1 LRRRTRCVSFARVLP
16 ESPVAAR
23 LAVAAAVLSS
33 ALGGMALAAS
43 RFVIG
48 ATDAVALGAWRYC
61 VGFVC
66 LLPITCAVRG
76 RWPARRD
83 WAGVALLGLLFFAIF
98 PILYNLSIAYTT
110 AARASLALSTLP
122 LLTMLTAAVL
132 SIEKLTL
139 RKSAGVAIAVA
150 GVAAALAAGL
160 ADAPAGAWRGDL
172 LMVAGA
178 FCMALYNVWSR
189 PFIARS
195 SPLAFLTA
203 GMGVGALCLAILSL
217 AGGGFVPEG
226 FGAPQ
231 WAAVL
236 FVGIF
241 GAALNFYLWVW
252 ALERTTP
259 TRVATTIT
267 VNPVSASLLAA
278 VIIGEPIG
286 ANLALG
292 IAAVLAGIWIAATE
306 AKVATEAKKE
316 QDQGPARIS

>member
-1 LRRRTRCVSFARVLP
+1 
-16 ESPVAAR
+16 
-23 LAVAAAVLSS
+23 
-33 ALGGMALAAS
+33 
-43 RFVIG
+43 
-48 ATDAVALGAWRYC
+48 
-61 VGFVC
+61 
-66 LLPITCAVRG
+66 
-76 RWPARRD
+76 
-83 WAGVALLGLLFFAIF
+83 
-98 PILYNLSIAYTT
+98 
-110 AARASLALSTLP
+110 LP

-132 SIEKLTL
+132 HIEKLTA

-203 GMGVGALCLAILSL
+203 GMGVGAVCLAVLSL
-217 AGGGFVPEG
+217 AGGGLVPAG

-236 FVGIF
+236 FIGVF

-252 ALERTTP
+252 ALERATP

-278 VIIGEPIG
+278 FIMSEPIG
-286 ANLALG
+286 LNLALG
-292 IAAVLAGIWIAATE
+292 VAAVLAGIWIAATE
-306 AKVATEAKKE
+306 RRRP
-316 QDQGPARIS
+316 G

>member
-1 LRRRTRCVSFARVLP
+1 MT
-16 ESPVAAR
+16 AR
-23 LAVAAAVLSS
+23 LGVPAAALSS

-66 LLPITCAVRG
+66 LLPITLALRG
-76 RWPARRD
+76 RWPPRRD
-83 WAGVALLGLLFFAIF
+83 WAAVALLGLLFFAIF
-98 PILYNLSIAYTT
+98 PVLYNVSIAYTT

-122 LLTMLTAAVL
+122 LLTMVAAAALRIEPLTW
-132 SIEKLTL
+132 
-139 RKSAGVAIAVA
+139 RKSAGVLIAVA

-160 ADAPAGAWRGDL
+160 AGAPTGAWRGDL
-172 LMVAGA
+172 IMVVGA
-178 FCMALYNVWSR
+178 LCMALYNVWSR

-203 GMGVGALCLAILSL
+203 GMGVGAACLAILAL
-217 AGGGFVPEG
+217 AGGGLAASAS

-231 WAAVL
+231 WTAVL
-236 FVGIF
+236 FIGVF

-267 VNPVSASLLAA
+267 VNPVSASILAA
-278 VIIGEPIG
+278 VILGEPIG
-286 ANLALG
+286 LNLVLG
-292 IAAVLAGIWIAATE
+292 IAAVFCGIWVAATE
-306 AKVATEAKKE
+306 RWVT
-316 QDQGPARIS
+316 P